1 MRQSRIRAALR
12 LLAAALS
19 LAAIGLGLWRL
30 EQPQRALGVIEAL
43 RVGEIPAT
51 LYAPAR
57 PLGPAVVIAH
67 GFAGSQQLMQ
77 PFALTLAR
85 AGYTAITFDFP
96 GHGQNSTP
104 LGEGAGR
111 AAGLDRALDQVV
123 ALARGRSDGRVA
135 LLGHS
140 MGSQAV
146 VRYAQE
152 HPAIEA
158 TVAVSLV
165 YSGVTPSSPRNLLV
179 LTGALEG
186 NLRPLAQQVADAAA
200 GGTAQPGVTYG
211 SFADGNA
218 RRVVFPAS
226 VEHIGVLYS
235 PTSMAESLDW
245 LNAAFGQ
252 PAPASPF
259 LDERPSAL
267 GLIYLGAIIL
277 FFALFATPK
286 RPTAEP
292 TLPTQ
297 AAPTTQNTTL
307 KTQNSLNWW
316 LVAVL
321 PAVVA
326 PLLLRVLPAGDLL
339 PILVGGPLALL
350 FALYGL
356 LTAAGLWWLHRQGGQ
371 RGVVALPPRRLLA
384 SVAVA
389 LLVVGYVFLT
399 FGLPAQWY
407 VLNYFPPPV
416 RLPIFVAVALAMLPY
431 FLADEWLTRARPA
444 PRGAYAIT
452 KACFLGGLVLAI
464 VLDRSL
470 SFLTL
475 IAPLFLLY
483 FVVYG
488 AFSGLVFRRTGSPLA
503 GALANT
509 LIFAWS
515 VAAVFPLVRG

>member
-1 MRQSRIRAALR
+1 MRQSRIRAAAR

-19 LAAIGLGLWRL
+19 LAAVGLGLWHLEAARL
-30 EQPQRALGVIEAL
+30 PLRAVEGL
-43 RVGEIPAT
+43 RVDQIPVT
-51 LYAPAR
+51 LYAPDR
-57 PLGPAVVIAH
+57 PAGPAVVIAH

-96 GHGQNSTP
+96 GHGQNSAP
-104 LGEGAGR
+104 LADGAGR
-111 AAGLDRALDQVV
+111 PADLDRALDQVV
-123 ALARGRSDGRVA
+123 ALARERSDGRVA

-146 VRYAQE
+146 VRYAQA

-165 YSGVTPSSPRNLLV
+165 YGGATPASPRNLLV

-186 NLRPLAQQVADAAA
+186 GLRPLAQAVADAAA
-200 GGTAQPGVTYG
+200 GGAGRPGVTYG
-211 SFADGNA
+211 SFAEGSA

-235 PTSMAESLDW
+235 PASMAEALGWLD
-245 LNAAFGQ
+245 AAFDR
-252 PAPASPF
+252 PARAEPF
-259 LDERPSAL
+259 LDDRPGWLAL
-267 GLIYLGAIIL
+267 VYLGAIAL
-277 FFALFATPK
+277 FFALLAGPK
-286 RPTAEP
+286 QQSVVDAP
-292 TLPTQ
+292 
-297 AAPTTQNTTL
+297 AAPAAVSTQNSKL
-307 KTQNSLNWW
+307 KTQNFPVWW
-316 LVAVL
+316 LVAILPALTAPPLLLVL
-321 PAVVA
+321 PAE
-326 PLLLRVLPAGDLL
+326 GLL

-356 LTAAGLWWLHRQGGQ
+356 LTAAGLLWLRRRSG
-371 RGVVALPPRRLLA
+371 RRVAIAPPRRLLGSA
-384 SVAVA
+384 AAA
-389 LLVVGYVFLT
+389 LLVVASVFLT
-399 FGLPAQWY
+399 FGLPAQRY

-416 RLPIFVAVALAMLPY
+416 RLPVFAAVALAMLPY
-431 FLADEWLTRARPA
+431 FLADEWLTRGGGA

-452 KACFLGGLVLAI
+452 KVCFLASLALAI
-464 VLDRSL
+464 VLDRGL
-470 SFLTL
+470 SFLIL

-483 FVVYG
+483 FLVYG
-488 AFSGLVFRRTGSPLA
+488 AFSGLVFRRTGTPLA

-515 VAAVFPLVRG
+515 VAAVFPLVR